1 MWSKIIENPKKN
13 SNLIHH
19 FTGDNF
25 PKFTHFKKW
34 ITCNFNCS
42 LNTTLY
48 KFLMIGIHQLSF
60 FQHFKI
66 RTLNLKCPRFSDV
79 RQSFMSRFVKLV
91 PNMKYLSDPDRLIYM
106 LSCEGESAR
115 LVSRFLLVVLSAQR
129 SSFVKLWRELNNP
142 GGDMH

>member
-1 MWSKIIENPKKN
+1 
-13 SNLIHH
+13 
-19 FTGDNF
+19 
-25 PKFTHFKKW
+25 
-34 ITCNFNCS
+34 
-42 LNTTLY
+42 
-48 KFLMIGIHQLSF
+48 
-60 FQHFKI
+60 
-66 RTLNLKCPRFSDV
+66 
-79 RQSFMSRFVKLV
+79 MSRFVKLV